1 MVQPA
6 VPGGRPLRVAMFSG
20 NYNYVRDGANQ
31 ALNRLVGR
39 ILARGDVI
47 PRIYS
52 PVSATPA
59 FPPTGDLV
67 PVPSIAIPG
76 RGEYRLG
83 LGLSRAVR
91 ADLEAFAPDLVHLS
105 APDLLG
111 HRAKRWAQ
119 ERGLPLVA
127 SVHTRFETYGDY
139 YRLGWLRE
147 WAEKLLRRFYGDLA
161 EIYAPTEGMAR
172 VLREGGFSER
182 VRIWSRGVDHALFH
196 PGRRD
201 MAWRQGLGIADD
213 ELVVGFVGRLVL
225 EKGLDVVAATARRLQ
240 AMGVAHRLLVVGDGP
255 ARDRFAADAPQA
267 IFTGFL
273 SGEALARAHASFDL
287 FLNPSI
293 TETFGNV
300 TLEAMASGVP
310 VVAADAVGSSS
321 LVADGVSGRLVPP
334 GDAEA
339 FARAIAGYAA
349 DPALRAA
356 HGRAGF
362 DRAQAHEWDRV
373 NDAVIDRYPLLVTA
387 RPFQRG

>member
-1 MVQPA
+1 MDRHVG
-6 VPGGRPLRVAMFSG
+6 PGGRPLRVALFSG
-20 NYNYVRDGANQ
+20 NYNYVKDGANQ

-39 ILARGDVI
+39 MLVRGDVI
-47 PRIYS
+47 PRVYS
-52 PVSATPA
+52 PVSTTPA

-67 PVPSIAIPG
+67 AVPSVAIPG
-76 RGEYRLG
+76 RAEYRLG
-83 LGLSRAVR
+83 LGLFGAAR
-91 ADLEAFAPDLVHLS
+91 ADLEAFAPDVVHLS

-111 HRAKRWAQ
+111 HRAKRWAR
-119 ERGLPLVA
+119 EHRLPVVA

-147 WAEKLLRRFYGDLA
+147 RAERLLQRFYRDLD

-172 VLREGGFSER
+172 VLVEGGFSER

-201 MAWRQGLGIADD
+201 MAWRRSLGIDD
-213 ELVVGFVGRLVL
+213 SAFVIGFVGRLVL
-225 EKGLDVVAATARRLQ
+225 EKGLDVVAAAAQALT
-240 AMGVAHRLLVVGDGP
+240 AMGISHRLLIVGDGP
-255 ARDRFAADAPQA
+255 ARERFVSEVPQA
-267 IFTGFL
+267 LFTGFL
-273 SGEALARAHASFDL
+273 TGEALARAYASFDL

-300 TLEAMASGVP
+300 TLEAMACAVP

-334 GDAEA
+334 GDAAA
-339 FARAIAGYAA
+339 FAVAIAAYAA

-356 HGRAGF
+356 HGRAGL
-362 DRAQAHEWDRV
+362 ALAANHEWDRV
-373 NDAVIDRYPLLVTA
+373 NDAVIDRYPLLVAATSQK
-387 RPFQRG
+387 R